1 MAFRHFPLTALMMV
15 AAMNSCQSA
24 TSPGNAANGAP
35 GKIPEITVKPNPAP
49 HQRYQLTLTFAGLPA
64 AVNELKG
71 SLDFEVTNRDSVPL
85 DYGRAVGGVL
95 LTPQHSVPVEFT
107 RSDDGAFT
115 AMVNADALLNE
126 DYYGLGVCE
135 WSLIS
140 ATVRFRSPTTPFVG
154 GMGGDALIAGN
165 TVTQHYLQR
174 DFEHK
179 PEVMDVVFGEDSA
192 TFYQTSAGPQFTLT
206 ISARK
211 ESP

>member
-1 MAFRHFPLTALMMV
+1 MALRHFPLTALMML
-15 AAMNSCQSA
+15 ATMNSCQSA
-24 TSPGNAANGAP
+24 TSPGTAANSAA
-35 GKIPEITVKPNPAP
+35 GKIAEITVKTNSAA
-49 HQRYQLTLTFAGLPA
+49 HQRYQLTLKFAGLPV

-71 SLDFEVTNRDSVPL
+71 SLDFEVSNRDSVPL

-107 RSDDGAFT
+107 RSDDGTYT

-135 WSLIS
+135 WSLVG
-140 ATVRFRSPTTPFVG
+140 ATVRFRSPATPFVG
-154 GMGGDALIAGN
+154 GMGGDALMAGK
-165 TVTQHYLQR
+165 TATQHYLMR
-174 DFEHK
+174 DFEQK

-192 TFYQTSAGPQFTLT
+192 GFYQASAGPQFTLT